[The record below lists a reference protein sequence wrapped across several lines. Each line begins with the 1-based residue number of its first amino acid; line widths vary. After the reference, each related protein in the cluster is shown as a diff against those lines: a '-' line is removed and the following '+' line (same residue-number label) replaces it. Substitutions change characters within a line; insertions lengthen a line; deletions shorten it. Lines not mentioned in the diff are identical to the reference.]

1 MRIYKFEPKQV
12 NNLLIRIAQG
22 DEEAFG
28 QLFNFYYPKPIQL
41 ALAFVPEIVA
51 AQEVVSDLFY
61 KILKNPKTL
70 EHVKEFD
77 NYIFLAVR
85 NQSFTYLKKTKRL
98 AIFDSIQQKEDYIL
112 PDYKNPE
119 NSLLSDELF
128 SLVEKVVQE
137 LPPKRKVIFYMVK
150 EEGKK
155 YKEVSA
161 ILDIS
166 IKTVELQMSLALK
179 VLRKSV
185 KEYQESKDI
194 KIRKLGRTDFL
205 GVFFSFL

>member
-1 MRIYKFEPKQV
+1 MEPKQV
-12 NNLLIRIAQG
+12 KNLLVKIARG

-28 QLFNFYYPKPIQL
+28 QLFNFYYPKLIQL
-41 ALAFVPEIVA
+41 ALAFVPGIVA

-77 NYIFLAVR
+77 NYIFLAVK
-85 NQSFTYLKKTKRL
+85 NQSYTYLRKNKHR
-98 AIFDSIQQKEDYIL
+98 AFFDSIEQKADYIL
-112 PDYKNPE
+112 PDIKNPE

-128 SLVEKVVQE
+128 QLVEKVVQE
-137 LPPKRKVIFYMVK
+137 LPPKRKAIFYLVK

-155 YKEVSA
+155 YKEVA
-161 ILDIS
+161 EILDIS

-179 VLRKSV
+179 LLRKSV

-205 GVFFSFL
+205 LLLFSFL

>member
-1 MRIYKFEPKQV
+1 MLKLEPKRV
-12 NNLLIRIAQG
+12 KNLLIRIALG

-28 QLFNFYYPKPIQL
+28 QLFNFYYPKLIQL

-98 AIFDSIQQKEDYIL
+98 AIFDSIHQKEDYIL
-112 PDYKNPE
+112 PDLRNPE

-128 SLVEKVVQE
+128 QLVSKVVND
-137 LPPKRKVIFYMVK
+137 LPPKRKAIFQLVK

-155 YKEVSA
+155 YKEVA
-161 ILDIS
+161 EILGIS

-194 KIRKLGRTDFL
+194 KIRKLGRTGFL

>member
-1 MRIYKFEPKQV
+1 MEPKQV
-12 NNLLIRIAQG
+12 KTLLVRIVQG

-28 QLFNFYYPKPIQL
+28 LLFNFYYPKLIQL
-41 ALAFVPEIVA
+41 ALAFVPGIVA

-61 KILKNPKTL
+61 KIIKNPKTL

-77 NYIFLAVR
+77 NYIFLAVK
-85 NQSFTYLKKTKRL
+85 NQSFTYLKKNKHR
-98 AIFDSIQQKEDYIL
+98 AILDSIHQKEDYIL

-128 SLVEKVVQE
+128 RLVSKVVND
-137 LPPKRKVIFYMVK
+137 LPPKRKAIFQLVK

-155 YKEVSA
+155 YKEVA
-161 ILDIS
+161 EILGIS

-179 VLRKSV
+179 LLRKSV

-205 GVFFSFL
+205 GALFPIF

>member
-1 MRIYKFEPKQV
+1 MLKLEPKQV
-12 NNLLIRIAQG
+12 KNLLVRIANG

-28 QLFNFYYPKPIQL
+28 QLFNFYYPKLIQL

-128 SLVEKVVQE
+128 QLVSKVVND
-137 LPPKRKVIFYMVK
+137 LPPKRKAIFQLVK

-155 YKEVSA
+155 YKEVA
-161 ILDIS
+161 EILGIS
-166 IKTVELQMSLALK
+166 IKTVELQMSLSLK
-179 VLRKSV
+179 LLRKSV

>member
-1 MRIYKFEPKQV
+1 MESKQV
-12 NNLLIRIAQG
+12 KTLLVRIAQG

-28 QLFNFYYPKPIQL
+28 LLFNFYYPKLIQL
-41 ALAFVPEIVA
+41 ALAFVPGIVA

-77 NYIFLAVR
+77 NYIFLAVK
-85 NQSFTYLKKTKRL
+85 NQSFTYLKKNKHR
-98 AIFDSIQQKEDYIL
+98 AILDSIHQKEDYIL

-128 SLVEKVVQE
+128 RLVSKVVND
-137 LPPKRKVIFYMVK
+137 LPPKRKAIFQLVK

-155 YKEVSA
+155 YKEVA
-161 ILDIS
+161 EILGIS

-179 VLRKSV
+179 LLRKSV